1 MKGRKRHIA
10 VDSLGL
16 LLGVVVH
23 RANLQDR
30 AGARRLLVRLPTT
43 ARLQRL
49 LFDAGYRSRPLL
61 HWCQHQL
68 GVTPEFVQRLALSG
82 FRLLPGRWVVERTF
96 AWLGKCR
103 RLSKDY
109 EVLPRVSE
117 TFVQLAM
124 IHLMLRRLVRN
135 A

>member
-1 MKGRKRHIA
+1 VKGRKRHIA

-16 LLGVVVH
+16 LLGVIVH

-30 AGARRLLVRLPTT
+30 AGARLLLMRLPPS
-43 ARLQRL
+43 ARWQRL
-49 LFDAGYRSRPLL
+49 LFDAGYRSRPLAL
-61 HWCQHQL
+61 WCQQHLQL
-68 GVTPEFVQRLALSG
+68 QPEFIPRRTETGFVLLSQ
-82 FRLLPGRWVVERTF
+82 RWVVERTF

-109 EVLPRVSE
+109 EVLPAVSE

-124 IHLMLRRLVRN
+124 VHLMLRRLVRN
-135 A
+135 L

>member
-30 AGARRLLVRLPTT
+30 AGARLLLIHLPPS
-43 ARLQRL
+43 ARLQRV

-61 HWCQHQL
+61 RWCRQHL
-68 GVTPEFVQRLALSG
+68 GVTPEFIQRLTDTG

-109 EVLPRVSE
+109 EVLPSVSA
-117 TFVQLAM
+117 TFVRLAM
-124 IHLMLRRLVRN
+124 IHLMLRRLARN
-135 A
+135 S

>member
-30 AGARRLLVRLPTT
+30 AGARLLLLRLPAST
-43 ARLQRL
+43 RLRRL
-49 LFDAGYRSRPLL
+49 LFDAGYRSRPLRR
-61 HWCQHQL
+61 WCQQHL
-68 GVTPEFVQRLALSG
+68 AVTPEFVQRLTERG
-82 FRLLPGRWVVERTF
+82 FHLLPGRWVVERTF

-109 EVLPRVSE
+109 EVLPRVSAS
-117 TFVQLAM
+117 FVHLAM

-135 A
+135 L

>member
-1 MKGRKRHIA
+1 MKGRKRHLA

-16 LLGVVVH
+16 LLTVVVH

-30 AGARRLLVRLPTT
+30 AGARLVLLHLPPSSRLR
-43 ARLQRL
+43 RL
-49 LFDAGYRSRPLL
+49 LFDAGYRSRPLML
-61 HWCQHQL
+61 WCQEHL
-68 GVTPEFVQRLALSG
+68 GVTPEFVPRLTDTG
-82 FRLLPGRWVVERTF
+82 FTLLPGRWVVERTF

-109 EVLPRVSE
+109 EVLPQVSE
-117 TFVQLAM
+117 TFVRLAM
-124 IHLMLRRLVRN
+124 IHLMLRRLARN